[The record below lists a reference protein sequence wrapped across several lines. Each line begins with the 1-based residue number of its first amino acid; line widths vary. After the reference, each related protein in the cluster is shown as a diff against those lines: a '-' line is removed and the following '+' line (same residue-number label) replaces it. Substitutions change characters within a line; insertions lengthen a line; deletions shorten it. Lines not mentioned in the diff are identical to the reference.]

1 LANQTFAEGFG
12 KLTEGSEKEMEM
24 EKEKY
29 QLSEGLEKFADRG
42 CSAQT
47 GKGECQI
54 TPCQKD
60 WRSLLLDAFQLRLA
74 RGDGRSDLV
83 RRIGEV
89 H

>member
-1 LANQTFAEGFG
+1 
-12 KLTEGSEKEMEM
+12 MEM

-60 WRSLLLDAFQLRLA
+60 WRSSLIDACQLRPVQKGLMQKFK
-74 RGDGRSDLV
+74 GERSD
-83 RRIGEV
+83 
-89 H
+89 